1 MEKYKDQIP
10 SIYTISLFGAEKI
23 LKKIQL
29 FSQREK
35 LLLKND
41 NFLENHRKHNVL
53 IDRLEFFTP
62 EHELEDTAKK
72 LKDLFLSVGD
82 EELTE
87 LSDDVQIVVCDEP
100 EKESE
105 KKGRD
110 VNLFLEIQ
118 KKPYRIPFELRLLP
132 YHRHNIYPRKKS
144 RESIWDQEVFTY
156 YTFPP
161 EEYLA
166 FAFYEILN
174 GLEFINDL
182 NWYKEVYEILLREPL
197 EGRKVWESLEYLL
210 TSYPI
215 PSVEKRLIT
224 IADYKNY
231 GYMKKRW
238 KSQSRRCKDR
248 YPQWEQVITLLVDF
262 FTPIFEG
269 VMKDE
274 IFLGDWMPQLGRYLD

>member
-1 MEKYKDQIP
+1 MEKYKDQMP

-23 LKKIQL
+23 LKKIQF

-35 LLLKND
+35 LLLKSD
-41 NFLENHRKHNVL
+41 SFLDNHRKHNIL
-53 IDRLEFFTP
+53 IDRMEFFTP
-62 EHELEDTAKK
+62 EHEMEDTAKK
-72 LKDLFLSVGD
+72 LKDLFLSVRD
-82 EELTE
+82 EEVSGLP
-87 LSDDVQIVVCDEP
+87 DDVQISVCEEP

-105 KKGRD
+105 KKGQ
-110 VNLFLEIQ
+110 VFLEIQ
-118 KKPYRIPFELRLLP
+118 KKPYRFSFELCLRP

-144 RESIWDQEVFTY
+144 RESIWNQEVFTY

-166 FAFYEILN
+166 VAFYEILN

-182 NWYKEVYEILLREPL
+182 NWYKEVYESLNREPL

-210 TSYPI
+210 TAYPI

-231 GYMKKRW
+231 GYGYITHENEWYEGKGYVANQEMVKEWNFFSPNEIIKFSISANP
-238 KSQSRRCKDR
+238 KSCK
-248 YPQWEQVITLLVDF
+248 IF
-262 FTPIFEG
+262 F
-269 VMKDE
+269 
-274 IFLGDWMPQLGRYLD
+274 IFL